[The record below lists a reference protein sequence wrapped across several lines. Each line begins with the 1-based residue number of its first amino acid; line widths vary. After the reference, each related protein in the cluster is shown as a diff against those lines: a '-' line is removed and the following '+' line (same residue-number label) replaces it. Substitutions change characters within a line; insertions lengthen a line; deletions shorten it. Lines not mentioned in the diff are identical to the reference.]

1 MNKKI
6 NSTSKEKCSRLY
18 NTGLTVC
25 LAADDTCYR
34 DQTTRVNG
42 LTCSQMANDQP
53 INCYNPE
60 VYQQCCVSCKQIDTR
75 VQGVCVCV
83 HTCVRVC
90 VRVCVCI
97 SVRVCMNV
105 RVVCICVR
113 VCVCD
118 ERERERERYL
128 FFLVFLQDAR
138 TGTER
143 AGVQW
148 KPAKRFCRMVR
159 LWTRTAVA
167 RATST
172 VARGHAQMRPK
183 LMACHARWQCKEV
196 AFRAVTI

>member
-53 INCYNPE
+53 VNCYNPE

-118 ERERERERYL
+118 ERERERERDTF
-128 FFLVFLQDAR
+128 FFLSFFRMPVREQKGRVFNGSLQKDFVEWYDCGR
-138 TGTER
+138 GLLWH
-143 AGVQW
+143 VQL
-148 KPAKRFCRMVR
+148 R
-159 LWTRTAVA
+159 
-167 RATST
+167 
-172 VARGHAQMRPK
+172 Q
-183 LMACHARWQCKEV
+183 
-196 AFRAVTI
+196 